1 MVLPMKRQKGIGR
14 FDSSLLYSKNMKA
27 TIQILFMFAF
37 SILVTES
44 GYAQS
49 GILEWAKK
57 VDGTLNNFASGIA
70 TDCSGNILL
79 TGEYRGTITFGTGEA
94 NETILDG
101 GYGLGDYNMYV
112 AKYTPNGLLVWARK
126 ASRSSSRNIATDDSG
141 NILVTGTF
149 SDTATF
155 GAGEVNETILTSAGY
170 DDIFVA
176 KYAASG
182 ALLWVKKASGS
193 SWEYS
198 RGIADDSFGNILVT
212 GYFKETV
219 TFGAGEVNETI
230 LISRPNHSDI
240 FVAKYAPSGVLLWV
254 KSPSGPSKDLGCDIA
269 TDNSDNIL
277 VTGIF
282 YMTVTFGA
290 GEINETILT
299 SAGRYDIFVAKYAS
313 GGELLWVK
321 KEGGPKEDEQWD
333 IATDGSGNILGTGVF
348 RGTAVFG
355 AGEIN
360 ETVLIS
366 DGELDF
372 FITKYAPNGVLTW
385 VKKIGGG
392 GLSWD
397 DGGPS
402 AIATDDSGN
411 ILVTGEFRER
421 AIFGE
426 GEVNETVLVSDD
438 QLDIFIARYSST
450 GDLLWAKKASGPNF
464 DYSSGIAIDGF
475 GNILV
480 TGDFFETLTFG
491 VGEANETTLTS
502 SGFNDI
508 FFAKFSG
515 NITGVAEPTTVTPI
529 PKGFSLEQNYPNP
542 FNPTT
547 TISFVLSK
555 ADYVDLIIYNLQGQF
570 VRTLFAGDLEA
581 GRYQFVWDGEDDN
594 GNQISSGNYI
604 YRLKGRDFDETR
616 KLTFVH

>member
-1 MVLPMKRQKGIGR
+1 MVLPIKRQKGIGR

-70 TDCSGNILL
+70 TDCFGNILL
-79 TGEYRGTITFGTGEA
+79 TGEYRGTIIFGTGEA
-94 NETILDG
+94 NETVFNG
-101 GYGLGDYNMYV
+101 SNGLGDYDMYV
-112 AKYTPNGLLVWARK
+112 AKYTPDGVLLWAK
-126 ASRSSSRNIATDDSG
+126 AVGGTSFNHVGDIATDDSS

-155 GAGEVNETILTSAGY
+155 GASEVNETILASAGKY
-170 DDIFVA
+170 DIYVV
-176 KYAASG
+176 KYTPSG
-182 ALLWVKKASGS
+182 TLMWVKKAGGPS
-193 SWEYS
+193 YDYC
-198 RGIADDSFGNILVT
+198 RGIAVDGSGNILVT
-212 GYFKETV
+212 GYFEETM

-230 LISRPNHSDI
+230 LTSPGHTDI
-240 FVAKYAPSGVLLWV
+240 FVAKYAPSGILLWV
-254 KSPSGPSKDLGCDIA
+254 KKPGGPSKELGCDIA
-269 TDNSDNIL
+269 TDDSGNIL
-277 VTGIF
+277 VTGNF
-282 YMTVTFGA
+282 
-290 GEINETILT
+290 
-299 SAGRYDIFVAKYAS
+299 
-313 GGELLWVK
+313 K
-321 KEGGPKEDEQWD
+321 KT
-333 IATDGSGNILGTGVF
+333 AT
-348 RGTAVFG
+348 FG

-402 AIATDDSGN
+402 AIATDDAGN
-411 ILVTGEFRER
+411 ILVTGEFRYKV
-421 AIFGE
+421 IFGE
-426 GEVNETVLVSDD
+426 GEVNETILISDVE
-438 QLDIFIARYSST
+438 LDIFIAGYAPS

-464 DYSSGIAIDGF
+464 DNSSGIAIDGF
-475 GNILV
+475 GDILV

-515 NITGVAEPTTVTPI
+515 NMTGVAEPTTVTPI

-542 FNPTT
+542 FNTTT
-547 TISFVLSK
+547 TISFVLSR
-555 ADYVDLIIYNLQGQF
+555 ADYVNLIIYNLQGQF

-581 GRYQFVWDGEDDN
+581 EKHQFVWDGKN
-594 GNQISSGNYI
+594 GLGARVASGI
-604 YRLKGRDFDETR
+604 YLYKLKGKNNEQTR
-616 KLTFVH
+616 KLIFVQ